1 MNMRSFLIK
10 NKDVT
15 IISNNCF
22 AGMFYKRYGIKF
34 NSPTIG
40 LFIRSSDYITFLE
53 YLPQIV
59 KGDYFLKEKIETK
72 VKWPVGL
79 LHINQCNRDIEIN
92 FMHYTNFKE
101 AKTKWDRRISRVGT
115 ELEQIIIVFI
125 HTPSLIEDDLNRF
138 ENIQYGTK
146 VFAYDKDKIG
156 LRKLKN
162 VKCCAIDA
170 FHWEPEFSWDFLKMS
185 KSIGM
190 KKW

>member
-34 NSPTIG
+34 NSPTIC

-79 LHINQCNRDIEIN
+79 LHINQCNRDIEKFLCIILILKKQRQN
-92 FMHYTNFKE
+92 
-101 AKTKWDRRISRVGT
+101 GT
-115 ELEQIIIVFI
+115 GEYLEWGR
-125 HTPSLIEDDLNRF
+125 N
-138 ENIQYGTK
+138 
-146 VFAYDKDKIG
+146 
-156 LRKLKN
+156 
-162 VKCCAIDA
+162 
-170 FHWEPEFSWDFLKMS
+170 
-185 KSIGM
+185 
-190 KKW
+190 